1 MGLPRVGTRPFGESF
16 WTRREVCSNALG
28 GIVVDVGGELIEGDI
43 FRAFFGGG
51 SLVVVE
57 EEVM

>member
-1 MGLPRVGTRPFGESF
+1 MGLPRVGTRPLGESF
-16 WTRREVCSNALG
+16 WTRREVCSNALE
-28 GIVVDVGGELIEGDI
+28 GIVVDVGELIEGDI
-43 FRAFFGGG
+43 VRAFFGRG

>member
-1 MGLPRVGTRPFGESF
+1 
-16 WTRREVCSNALG
+16 LG

-43 FRAFFGGG
+43 VRAFFGGG